1 MSESPVG
8 RIFLLRHGETEW
20 SANGRHTGRTEI
32 PLTAHGEQQARTA
45 GRLLAT
51 LRGTDPPPPAVWSS
65 PRGRARDT
73 AALAGLE
80 QFTVREDLSEW
91 DYGDYEG
98 RTTPD
103 IRAEDPGWTIW
114 THPVPHGETAEQ
126 IAARIDGV
134 IADADREL
142 AERDV
147 VLVGHGHAGRVLV
160 ARYLGLTPAAGVG
173 FALDPAS
180 VTVLGQERGSHR
192 IDLLNAPGGLVEPA
206 PEPADRHQVATARP
220 SPDRHG

>member
-20 SANGRHTGRTEI
+20 SANGKHTGLTDI
-32 PLTAHGEQQARTA
+32 PLTPRGEEQARTA
-45 GRLLAT
+45 GRLLTT
-51 LRGTDPPPPAVWSS
+51 LRGTDIAPPVVWCS
-65 PRGRARDT
+65 PRRRARDT

-80 QFTVREDLSEW
+80 PDAIREDLGEW

-103 IRAEDPGWTIW
+103 IRTEDPGWTVW
-114 THPVPHGETAEQ
+114 THPVPHGETAPQ
-126 IAARIDGV
+126 IAQRIDGV

-142 AERDV
+142 ASRDV
-147 VLVGHGHAGRVLV
+147 VLVGHGHAGRVLI

-173 FALDPAS
+173 FAFDPAS
-180 VTVLGQERGSHR
+180 VTVLGHERGSHR
-192 IDLLNAPGGLVEPA
+192 IDLLNAPGGLVEP
-206 PEPADRHQVATARP
+206 PPPPADR
-220 SPDRHG
+220 